1 MFLILTAVLFL
12 KSKQHNMKYILLL
25 LTSIACSASLKAQS
39 AEDSIKATI
48 NGLFTAMQRADGAG
62 AVASFADSAVMQTIS
77 RAKDGSI
84 LVKTDKVAEFGAQ
97 IGVAPKG
104 ALDERIS
111 FDVIK
116 VDGPL
121 AIVWTPY
128 QFYYNGTFSHCGVN
142 SFQMLRTAMGWKI
155 QYIIDTRRRTGCL

>member
-1 MFLILTAVLFL
+1 
-12 KSKQHNMKYILLL
+12 MKYILLL

-84 LVKTDKVAEFGAQ
+84 LVKTDKVT
-97 IGVAPKG
+97 VLKCAP
-104 ALDERIS
+104 
-111 FDVIK
+111 
-116 VDGPL
+116 
-121 AIVWTPY
+121 
-128 QFYYNGTFSHCGVN
+128 QFF
-142 SFQMLRTAMGWKI
+142 
-155 QYIIDTRRRTGCL
+155 

>member
-1 MFLILTAVLFL
+1 MVVLFL
-12 KSKQHNMKYILLL
+12 RSKQPRMKYILLIL
-25 LTSIACSASLKAQS
+25 ISIVCSASLKAQS

-97 IGVAPKG
+97 IGAAPKG
-104 ALDERIS
+104 SLDERIS

-142 SFQMLRTAMGWKI
+142 SFQMLRTANGWKI

>member
-1 MFLILTAVLFL
+1 
-12 KSKQHNMKYILLL
+12 MKYILLL

-48 NGLFTAMQRADGAG
+48 NGLFTAMQRGDGAG

-84 LVKTDKVAEFGAQ
+84 LVKTDKVAEFGTQ
-97 IGVAPKG
+97 IGAAQKG
-104 ALDERIS
+104 SLDERIS

-128 QFYYNGTFSHCGVN
+128 QFFYNGAFSHCGVN
-142 SFQMLRTAMGWKI
+142 SFQMLRTANGWKI

>member
-1 MFLILTAVLFL
+1 MGVLFL
-12 KSKQHNMKYILLL
+12 RSKQHRMKYILLIL
-25 LTSIACSASLKAQS
+25 ISIACSASLKAQS

-84 LVKTDKVAEFGAQ
+84 LVKTDKVADFGVQ
-97 IGVAPKG
+97 IGASPKG

-142 SFQMLRTAMGWKI
+142 SFQMLRTANGWKI

>member
-1 MFLILTAVLFL
+1 
-12 KSKQHNMKYILLL
+12 MKYILLL

-48 NGLFTAMQRADGAG
+48 NGLFTAMQRGDGAG

-97 IGVAPKG
+97 IGAAQKG
-104 ALDERIS
+104 SLDERIS

-116 VDGPL
+116 VDAPL

-142 SFQMLRTAMGWKI
+142 SFQMLRTANGWKI

>member
-1 MFLILTAVLFL
+1 
-12 KSKQHNMKYILLL
+12 MKYILLL

-48 NGLFTAMQRADGAG
+48 NGLFTAMQRGDGAG

-84 LVKTDKVAEFGAQ
+84 LVKTDKVADFGAQ
-97 IGVAPKG
+97 IGAAPKG
-104 ALDERIS
+104 SLDERIS

-142 SFQMLRTAMGWKI
+142 SFQMLRTANGWKI

>member
-1 MFLILTAVLFL
+1 
-12 KSKQHNMKYILLL
+12 MKYILLL

-48 NGLFTAMQRADGAG
+48 NGMFTAMQRADGAG
-62 AVASFADSAVMQTIS
+62 AIASFADSAVMQTIS

-84 LVKTDKVAEFGAQ
+84 LVKTDKVADFGAQ
-97 IGVAPKG
+97 IGTAPKG

-142 SFQMLRTAMGWKI
+142 SFQMLRTAKGWKI
-155 QYIIDTRRRTGCL
+155 QYIIDTRRKTGCL

>member
-1 MFLILTAVLFL
+1 MAVLFL
-12 KSKQHNMKYILLL
+12 KSKTTFMKYILLL

-84 LVKTDKVAEFGAQ
+84 LVKTDKVTDFGAQ
-97 IGVAPKG
+97 IGSAPKG
-104 ALDERIS
+104 SLDERIS

-128 QFYYNGTFSHCGVN
+128 QFFYNGTFSHCGVN
-142 SFQMLRTAMGWKI
+142 SFQMLRTASGWKI

>member
-1 MFLILTAVLFL
+1 MKCIFFALISCTFNCAI
-12 KSKQHNMKYILLL
+12 KSQ
-25 LTSIACSASLKAQS
+25 T

-48 NGLFTAMQRADGAG
+48 QGLFTAMQQADGAG
-62 AVASFADSAVMQTIS
+62 AVASFADSAVIQTIEK
-77 RAKDGSI
+77 AKDGSI
-84 LVKTDKVAEFGAQ
+84 VVITDKVVDFGKRVSA
-97 IGVAPKG
+97 APKG

-121 AIVWTPY
+121 AIAWTPY

-142 SFQMLRTAMGWKI
+142 SFQLLRTAKGWKI
-155 QYIIDTRRRTGCL
+155 QYIIDTRRKTGCR

>member
-1 MFLILTAVLFL
+1 
-12 KSKQHNMKYILLL
+12 MKYILLL
-25 LTSIACSASLKAQS
+25 LLSIACSASSKAQS

-48 NGLFTAMQRADGAG
+48 NGMFTAMQRADGAG
-62 AVASFADSAVMQTIS
+62 AIASFADSAVMQTIS

-97 IGVAPKG
+97 IGAAPKG

-142 SFQMLRTAMGWKI
+142 SFQMLRTAKGWKI
-155 QYIIDTRRRTGCL
+155 QYIIDTRRKTGCL

>member
-1 MFLILTAVLFL
+1 MAVLFL
-12 KSKQHNMKYILLL
+12 KSKTTFMKYILLL

-77 RAKDGSI
+77 SAKDGSI
-84 LVKTDKVAEFGAQ
+84 LVKTDKVAEFGVQ
-97 IGVAPKG
+97 IGAAPKG
-104 ALDERIS
+104 SLDERIS

-128 QFYYNGTFSHCGVN
+128 QFFYNGTFSHCGVN
-142 SFQMLRTAMGWKI
+142 SFQMLRTASGWKI